1 MHIQTEFKIGD
12 SVWSILNGR
21 AHGFEIKAIIIEAD
35 NKDCDLVQVHYRD
48 SKFNIYPEPQCFL
61 SKEELRDYFMGGE

>member
-1 MHIQTEFKIGD
+1 MQINTKFPIGE

-21 AHGFEIKAIIIEAD
+21 AHGFEITGVDIS
-35 NKDCDLVQVHYRD
+35 KDSKGNTKISYRD
-48 SKFNIYPEPQCFL
+48 GMFNSYPEHQCFL